1 MSRDWTQKEI
11 EAASTAMKKAGQ
23 MSYEEFCTALKQ
35 AEKGQ
40 PSEIALVAPNLSCK
54 RSERCEAGFRMSNT

>member
-23 MSYEEFCTALKQ
+23 MSYEELCIALEQ

-40 PSEIALVAPNLSCK
+40 PSEIAVVAPDLSCK
-54 RSERCEAGFRMSNT
+54 RR